1 MTTTRHLGQVEVDSG
16 PRVIGDPP
24 GIEPAATIAEVL
36 SVIGESDR
44 ILRPIDRLICMT
56 VSDLPVPYVPSFRD
70 ACDVCATTV
79 WRSNRSAGLY
89 ALPECVR
96 CAGESI
102 RACRVRGETPVVR
115 AAPYAE
121 LDLAYDVDSR

>member
-1 MTTTRHLGQVEVDSG
+1 MITTRHRGQVEVDIR

-24 GIEPAATIAEVL
+24 DAEPAATIAEL
-36 SVIGESDR
+36 RPVIGEPDPA
-44 ILRPIDRLICMT
+44 LRPIDRLICVA

-70 ACDVCATTV
+70 ACDVCGTAV
-79 WRSNRSAGLY
+79 WRSNSSAGLC

-102 RACRVRGETPVVR
+102 RARQARGEAPVVR

-121 LDLAYDVDSR
+121 ADLAFRAET

>member
-1 MTTTRHLGQVEVDSG
+1 MITTRHRGQVEVDSR

-24 GIEPAATIAEVL
+24 DAEPAATIAEL
-36 SVIGESDR
+36 RPVIAESDQ
-44 ILRPIDRLICMT
+44 ILRPIDRLICMA

-70 ACDVCATTV
+70 TCDICGTTV

-102 RACRVRGETPVVR
+102 RARRVRGETPVVR
-115 AAPYAE
+115 AAPYAGS
-121 LDLAYDVDSR
+121 DLAYDVDSR